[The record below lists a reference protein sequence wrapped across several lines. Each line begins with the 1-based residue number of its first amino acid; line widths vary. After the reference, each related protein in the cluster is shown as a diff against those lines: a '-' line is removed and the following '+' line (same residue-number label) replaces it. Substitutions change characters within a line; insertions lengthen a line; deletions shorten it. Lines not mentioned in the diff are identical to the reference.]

1 MIIASELLP
10 DFKTFNGWTN
20 YETWNVALWI
30 SNHSD
35 LNDIAKG
42 SKNYREFVRNFG
54 FESETGDEVSFTDDN
69 LNIKELDEL
78 IAEIV

>member
-10 DFKTFNGWTN
+10 DFKTHYGWTN

-42 SKNYREFVRNFG
+42 SKNYNEFVSNFG
-54 FESETGDEVSFTDDN
+54 FESETGDEVSFIDDK